1 MNRELKFRAWI
12 KDEGEMRYPSSDRY
26 IKFNGDC
33 YYIVRNLA
41 NSRKQ
46 IFQRE
51 NPDNI
56 ELMQYTG
63 IKDRTGK
70 EIYEGD
76 IVELVGGTCN
86 YLPCGDYS
94 YHKFVIGDK
103 MVVQN
108 LKSGFTL
115 ARLNLVNNYFPNI
128 VGKVNN
134 YDFWNHHRSLKI
146 VGNIFE
152 NPELL
157 EIRNEKEN

>member
-1 MNRELKFRAWI
+1 MSRELKFRAWI

-63 IKDRTGK
+63 LKDRNGK

-76 IVELVGGTCN
+76 MPNGIYKGMYIQWCNQCASFALFLNNATCTSCEN
-86 YLPCGDYS
+86 D
-94 YHKFVIGDK
+94 I
-103 MVVQN
+103 
-108 LKSGFTL
+108 
-115 ARLNLVNNYFPNI
+115 
-128 VGKVNN
+128 
-134 YDFWNHHRSLKI
+134 FWNDFLDDI
-146 VGNIFE
+146 NEIEIIGNIYE

-157 EIRNEKEN
+157 GEWTNGNVFTKIL